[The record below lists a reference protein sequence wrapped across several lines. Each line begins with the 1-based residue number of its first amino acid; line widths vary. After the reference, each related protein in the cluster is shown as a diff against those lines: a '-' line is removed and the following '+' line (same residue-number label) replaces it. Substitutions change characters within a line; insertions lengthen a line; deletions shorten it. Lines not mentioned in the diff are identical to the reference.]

1 MIIVRT
7 SLLIIASSL
16 FSLPLA
22 APETRYDATS
32 RVKRYEAANVMFMLK
47 ETPVVS
53 MPVPTVEE
61 EPKGRWVWAKVT
73 AYSPHVRSCG
83 KWSKLGLTSTGVK
96 VRSPNPDNAYGIA
109 ADPKVIPYGTYIY
122 IPNYW
127 EKLQNNINF
136 IPSEMTSVDD
146 TGGGMRQ
153 SARRGIIHIDIRFRS
168 QREAIKWGTKRMKI
182 FIYD

>member
-1 MIIVRT
+1 MRIIRS

-22 APETRYDATS
+22 APEPGYTVYGGAP
-32 RVKRYEAANVMFMLK
+32 RYEMMTTKFIPKDEPIVAAPIA
-47 ETPVVS
+47 PVV
-53 MPVPTVEE
+53 E
-61 EPKGRWVWAKVT
+61 EPKGRWVWATVT

-83 KWSKLGLTSTGVK
+83 KWSRLGLTSTGVQ
-96 VRSPNPDNAYGIA
+96 VRSADPDNAYGIA
-109 ADPKVIPYGTYIY
+109 ADPKVIPYGTSIY
-122 IPNYW
+122 VPGYW
-127 EKLQNNINF
+127 EKLQNNANF

-153 SARRGIIHIDIRFRS
+153 STRRGVIHIDIRFRS
-168 QREAIKWGTKRMKI
+168 QSEAVKWGTKRMKI